1 MSIDNADAVID
12 GLEQFS
18 ICCIVRNEGSLAI
31 QAQDEEVVFR
41 RFEAEAVRST
51 RPGRGELA
59 GTGAAVWG
67 EQSVGVENFRAEA
80 TNGTDGASSAAAR
93 SAEPGDRDGGES
105 VAEPVEGTT
114 GSDAGGVAAGGV
126 GSRGG
131 AVQCAASVAG
141 VATDAVAVEKKSL
154 RAQEQDTPENRQRRQ
169 AWREQV
175 SQLDP
180 QRLVFLDESG
190 VTTQMTRRYG
200 RAPRGERIR
209 EATPAGH
216 WNTLTLL
223 GAMTQQ
229 GMLASMT
236 VESPTDGDVFLAY
249 LDEVLC
255 RQLQAGQVV
264 VMDNL
269 SVHKVAGVR
278 ERIEA
283 VGATL
288 LYLPP
293 YSPDFNPIE
302 QAWSKIKQKLRA
314 AQARTVE
321 ALEAAVAQALATVT
335 SQDATAW
342 FHHCGHA
349 IQ

>member
-1 MSIDNADAVID
+1 
-12 GLEQFS
+12 
-18 ICCIVRNEGSLAI
+18 
-31 QAQDEEVVFR
+31 
-41 RFEAEAVRST
+41 
-51 RPGRGELA
+51 
-59 GTGAAVWG
+59 
-67 EQSVGVENFRAEA
+67 
-80 TNGTDGASSAAAR
+80 
-93 SAEPGDRDGGES
+93 
-105 VAEPVEGTT
+105 
-114 GSDAGGVAAGGV
+114 
-126 GSRGG
+126 
-131 AVQCAASVAG
+131 VAG

-154 RAQEQDTPENRQRRQ
+154 RATEQDTPENRQRRQ

-180 QRLVFLDESG
+180 QQLVFLDESG

-255 RQLQAGQVV
+255 PQLQAGQVV

-283 VGATL
+283 VGSTL

-349 IQ
+349 IR